1 MGFEDRPIG
10 FFDSGVGG
18 ISVLKQA
25 IKVLPKENFVYFGD
39 SLRAPYGIRPS
50 DEVERLTFDA
60 VKFLLKKNVKA
71 LVIACNTATSVS
83 IEDLRKKYADF
94 MPVVGIEP
102 ALKPAV
108 QYGESGKVII
118 MATPVTLSENKFGN
132 LMKKYDFND
141 DVEPMPCPGL
151 VELIESGVI
160 GGEKVERYLKE
171 KFLPFKN
178 IKIAAVV
185 LGCTHYPFIKGTL
198 NKVLCEMNENPV
210 IIDGSIG
217 TVNQLKRQLL
227 KYNMI
232 SNSTD
237 KTGRV
242 EVFNSLNTNKIIDL
256 SYRLLHTNEG
266 DVNCVFKSQ

>member
-1 MGFEDRPIG
+1 MGFENRPIG

-25 IKVLPKENFVYFGD
+25 VKILPRENFIYFGD
-39 SLRAPYGIRPS
+39 SLRAPYGIRSS

-60 VKFLLKKNVKA
+60 VHFLLEKGIKA

-83 IEDLRKKYADF
+83 IEDLRREYGNS

-108 QYGESGKVII
+108 KYRKSGKVII
-118 MATPVTLSENKFGN
+118 MATPVTLSENKFGS
-132 LMKKYDFND
+132 LMKRYDLHNN
-141 DVEPMPCPGL
+141 VETMPCPGL
-151 VELIESGVI
+151 VELIESGI
-160 GGEKVERYLKE
+160 TRGEKVEMYLKE

-178 IKIAAVV
+178 VKIAAVV
-185 LGCTHYPFIKGTL
+185 LGCTHYPFIKNTL
-198 NKVLCEMNENPV
+198 NKVLCDMNKDAS
-210 IIDGSIG
+210 IIDGSVG

-227 KYNMI
+227 KYNIM
-232 SNSTD
+232 SNSID

-242 EVFNSLNTNKIIDL
+242 EMFNSLNTDRMIDL
-256 SYRLLHTNEG
+256 SYKLLNE
-266 DVNCVFKSQ
+266 C